1 MRRRAPAFF
10 GSALI
15 LTAAL
20 AACGGAPAPIPTP
33 PPGAVVVIAQGTA
46 FTTQNVTAPAAT
58 AFTLFFENRDAELH
72 NVHISDA
79 AGASVFMGQTFTG
92 PKALVEQV
100 PALAAGTYRFV
111 CDVHPGMAGQLV
123 AE

>member
-1 MRRRAPAFF
+1 LRRRAPLTIVS
-10 GSALI
+10 GLI
-15 LTAAL
+15 FITGL
-20 AACGGAPAPIPTP
+20 AACGGGNAPIPTP

-46 FTTQNVTAPAAT
+46 FTTQNVVAPAGA
-58 AFTLFFENRDAELH
+58 AFTLDFENRDSELH

-79 AGASVFMGQTFTG
+79 AGATVFSGQTITG
-92 PKALVEQV
+92 PTALVEQV
-100 PALAAGTYRFV
+100 PALAAGTYRFI

>member
-1 MRRRAPAFF
+1 MRRVPLVLAS
-10 GSALI
+10 GLI
-15 LTAAL
+15 LAAAL
-20 AACGGAPAPIPTP
+20 AACGGAAAPIPTP
-33 PPGAVVVIAQGTA
+33 PPGAIVVIAQGTA

-72 NVHISDA
+72 NVHIYDA
-79 AGASVFMGQTFTG
+79 ADASVFMGQTFTG
-92 PKALVEQV
+92 PAAIVEQV
-100 PALAAGTYRFV
+100 PALAAGTYRFI